1 MLRVLQRLYHVC
13 HIDGL
18 MLRAGKAGASQK
30 TKEKVK
36 GDKEA
41 GLREG
46 KLSLSSKVAAK
57 VKQAGKA
64 DSVAAGEIFFS
75 SHQPCVPW
83 ERYWSVT
90 CWRSWTEM

>member
-1 MLRVLQRLYHVC
+1 MSY
-13 HIDGL
+13 IDGV

-57 VKQAGKA
+57 DKEAGKA
-64 DSVAAGEIFFS
+64 GSVAAGEMFS
-75 SHQPCVPW
+75 PSHQPCMLG
-83 ERYWSVT
+83 ERY
-90 CWRSWTEM
+90 

>member
-1 MLRVLQRLYHVC
+1 MCCV
-13 HIDGL
+13 DGL

-57 VKQAGKA
+57 NKQAAKA
-64 DSVAAGEIFFS
+64 GSVAAGEVVLPP
-75 SHQPCVPW
+75 HQPGVPGN
-83 ERYWSVT
+83 EFHLSHVG
-90 CWRSWTEM
+90 EL